1 MIDELIFEIRSMD
14 LIKTEMEGDDWCIA
28 VDELLQR
35 SGNMIEHLQSRL
47 HAISDIASSATKG
60 PTC

>member
-1 MIDELIFEIRSMD
+1 MIDELISEIRSMD

-35 SGNMIEHLQSRL
+35 SGDLIEHLHCALLS
-47 HAISDIASSATKG
+47 ISDIASSAKKG
-60 PTC
+60 RTC